1 MKMLNE
7 IKRIKDLMMLSEATN
22 PITNFFVGPYIS
34 KSWTA
39 MKTGLGDNV
48 SRISQYLDT
57 NLDNVTRTTLD
68 DLASQVGI
76 SYPNSL
82 DSKYLVDNL
91 MSKVDEMTIDELS
104 VLTKSLSKIKIFSDN
119 LVESL
124 ISDEN
129 FIKTLR
135 SSIDSGLSPNEVKT
149 TLTKYLGEGNANMV
163 FNKARVS
170 VPTSS
175 LVKQSSDI
183 AEFILTPQAMDA
195 LVSTVESA
203 SLKKVVK
210 KVLSDKQNM
219 DKIMK
224 MAEELSKTTPIG
236 SDFFKTEFQK
246 IVQSNPSF
254 WDKAKQTEIGK
265 FMKSAL
271 DFATKDKSG
280 KFSKSRTAI
289 TILVGL
295 VIAATWTSSGLKNAF
310 RDDCL
315 KEKGIDT
322 PEEFTA
328 LKANKSEYEKV
339 MGDCS
344 QYVFEKVGK
353 FKLKGLGSIVSPFVD
368 LVFGDDEDYTPS
380 FVTPNASTTTNT
392 QPTNTQPT
400 KPNDDDIV
408 IPD

>member
-39 MKTGLGDNV
+39 MKKGLGDSV

-76 SYPNSL
+76 SYPESL
-82 DSKYLVDNL
+82 DSMYLIDNL
-91 MSKVDEMTIDELS
+91 VSKVNGMTIDQLN

-149 TLTKYLGEGNANMV
+149 VLTKYLGEENANIV

-175 LVKQSSDI
+175 LVKQSSDV

-195 LVSTVESA
+195 LVSTVESP
-203 SLKKVVK
+203 SLKKVVN
-210 KVLSDKQNM
+210 KVLSDKQKM

-224 MAEELSKTTPIG
+224 MAEELSKTTQIG
-236 SDFFKTEFQK
+236 PDFFKTEFQK

-265 FMKSAL
+265 LMKSL
-271 DFATKDKSG
+271 WNLTTKDKTG
-280 KFSKSRTAI
+280 KFSWVRTGTSTLI
-289 TILVGL
+289 GL

-322 PEEFTA
+322 SEEFTA

-339 MGDCS
+339 MGDCN

-380 FVTPNASTTTNT
+380 FVTPNASTTTT
-392 QPTNTQPT
+392 TTSPTPS
-400 KPNDDDIV
+400 DDEGALN
-408 IPD
+408 

>member
-39 MKTGLGDNV
+39 MKKGLGDSV
-48 SRISQYLDT
+48 IRISQYLDT

-76 SYPNSL
+76 SYPESL
-82 DSKYLVDNL
+82 DSMYLVDNL
-91 MSKVDEMTIDELS
+91 VSKVDNMTTDQLN

-135 SSIDSGLSPNEVKT
+135 SSIDSGVSPNEVKT
-149 TLTKYLGEGNANMV
+149 VLTKYLGEENANTV

-175 LVKQSSDI
+175 LVKQSSDV

-195 LVSTVESA
+195 LVSTVESK
-203 SLKKVVK
+203 SLKKVVN
-210 KVLSDKQNM
+210 KVLSDKQSM

-224 MAEELSKTTPIG
+224 MAEELSKTTQIG
-236 SDFFKTEFQK
+236 PDFFKTEFQK
-246 IVQSNPSF
+246 IVQSYPSF
-254 WDKAKQTEIGK
+254 WDNAKQTEFAK
-265 FMKSAL
+265 FMKKAFEL
-271 DFATKDKSG
+271 AYVKKETG
-280 KFSKSRTAI
+280 KVRWWRI
-289 TILVGL
+289 TGTVILGL
-295 VIAATWTSSGLKNAF
+295 VVAATWTSSGLKNAY

-322 PEEFTA
+322 PEEFNT

-344 QYVFEKVGK
+344 QYVLSKVGK
-353 FKLKGLGSIVSPFVD
+353 FKLKGLGSIVNPFVD
-368 LVFGDDEDYTPS
+368 LLFGDDEDYVPS
-380 FVTPNASTTTNT
+380 FVTPNASTTTT
-392 QPTNTQPT
+392 TTSPT
-400 KPNDDDIV
+400 PNDDEGALN
-408 IPD
+408 